1 MKEAAAKRIRTL
13 LVDDERLARRGLEL
27 RLGSATD
34 IDIVGECEN
43 GREALEK
50 VAALQPD
57 LMFLDIQMPGLSGF
71 DVLAHLAQD
80 SLPLIVFV
88 TAFDRYAIDAFEAR
102 ALDYLLKPVEDTR
115 LERALERVR
124 GHIRERAALRQH
136 ARLLGLLADV
146 QGAGEFEPEAL
157 LARVAGSGQRFPE
170 MLPIR
175 TGREVVRVRA
185 SDIDWID
192 AAGDYMCIHAGRQ
205 THVLRGTMK
214 DLETALDP
222 ALFQRVHRS
231 AIVNLTRVQRLRP
244 HANGEF
250 FLTLAGGQ
258 QLKLSRT
265 HRDKLELLLQGS
277 PRGAA

>member
-1 MKEAAAKRIRTL
+1 VSEPARKRIRTL

-27 RLGSATD
+27 RLGAAAD
-34 IDIVGECEN
+34 VDVVGECEN
-43 GREALEK
+43 GREALER
-50 VAALQPD
+50 VAALGPD

-71 DVLAHLAQD
+71 DVLARLPQD
-80 SLPLIVFV
+80 SMPLIVFV

-102 ALDYLLKPVEDTR
+102 ALDYLLKPVDDAR

-124 GHIRERAALRQH
+124 DHLRERAALRQH
-136 ARLLGLLADV
+136 ERLLGLLADV
-146 QGAGEFEPEAL
+146 RGAGELEPEAL
-157 LARVAGSGQRFPE
+157 LARAVGPGQRFPE
-170 MLPIR
+170 VLPIR

-185 SDIDWID
+185 GDIDWID
-192 AAGDYMCIHAGRQ
+192 AAGDYMCIHAGRH

-222 ALFQRVHRS
+222 AMFQRVHRS
-231 AIVNLTRVQRLRP
+231 AIVNLTRVQSLRP
-244 HANGEF
+244 HANGEY

-258 QLKLSRT
+258 ELKLSRT
-265 HRDKLELLLQGS
+265 HRDKLELLLHG